1 MHFTHTYSVF
11 LCPLVLVPFPP
22 FPSGHWHVVTVV
34 RIIGDVLGSDE
45 RLLEVHAELSRAE
58 LAAFSADYTSS
69 RLQER
74 YCERVQH
81 GLHKQQVTRA
91 LLQARVQGTH
101 NGGCLASL
109 IRRCEL
115 LI

>member
-11 LCPLVLVPFPP
+11 LCPSVLVPFPP
-22 FPSGHWHVVTVV
+22 YPSGHWHVVTVV

-74 YCERVQH
+74 YCKRVFRGPIMAVAWRH
-81 GLHKQQVTRA
+81 LFAAVSYLFKSVG
-91 LLQARVQGTH
+91 
-101 NGGCLASL
+101 
-109 IRRCEL
+109 
-115 LI
+115 